1 MKWRVDFGPA
11 YSLLKVYLEPGEDV
25 TSEAGAMVMYKGNI
39 EVKTHTGGGLLKGIL
54 RAVAGTESLFLN
66 TYRAVSPSEIWFAP
80 RVPGDI
86 SYIDLASGSW
96 IIQDSGYLAHHGNVD
111 ISVAWRGLRG
121 LLAEGQLLWLKVSGR
136 GGVWINS
143 YGALDRIVLNPGE
156 RAVVDNFHFV
166 AMPANVRWEARTFG
180 GLKSFIFGGEGIIF
194 EVWGPAIIYVQTR
207 TLPLLADSLRRYI
220 GAR

>member
-39 EVKTHTGGGLLKGIL
+39 EVKTHTRGGLLKGIL

-194 EVWGPAIIYVQTR
+194 EVWGPATIYVQTR

>member
-194 EVWGPAIIYVQTR
+194 EVWGPATIYVQTR